1 MSRRFNINQLP
12 TGSYAITGS
21 FSGSF
26 IGDGSSL
33 QGITATAEPAGP
45 TTAVQFNDGLNVSG
59 SSQFTFDKTT
69 GLVTVTSASISGLFY
84 PNADGTDRQVI
95 KTDGAGNLF
104 FGYPESITI
113 RVKNV
118 DTITLQKGYPV
129 HNTSSGTS
137 GNIVGVVAA
146 DAGIPALMPAAA
158 ILNETL
164 APEAEGEALL
174 SGFIQGVNTAGFTS
188 GDVVYVAVGG
198 GYTQTKPTGSALIQN
213 LGIIGKVDPTN
224 GSGIVYGSGRANDIP
239 NLTEGYVWVGN
250 NNQVATALATSSI
263 QQVVSSSYAV
273 TASFA
278 LNGGGGST
286 DTGSLLTTAS
296 VSLNTITFTKGD
308 GTTFPILVD
317 TGSNTIIPDGTV
329 SSSIQISEL
338 GFVTSSAT
346 ASFVL
351 NSQTSSMSVATASYV
366 AASNIDG
373 TVLNAVS
380 SSYVLRSEATNT
392 IDITQGS
399 VNTNRYVTFTD
410 AINSDGALLADP
422 GILYNPFSNTL
433 TVANITGTASLAST
447 AELVEYSNV
456 NNKPTLVSGS
466 AQISYTGI
474 TDVPVGIISS
484 SAQIATDIS
493 GAFTADSASFS
504 TRITGNENN
513 INTLINATSSYILA
527 SQTSSMSVATASYVQ
542 TAETASFLIAPG
554 NDEQIIYNN
563 NGILAG
569 SNKLTFDGNDLDVD
583 GIVYFRNVFNNEVD
597 LPAVA
602 THHGMFAHVH
612 GTGLAY
618 YAHVGAGGW
627 NKLASYDRTNSDNLD
642 IIADATM
649 NAGTF
654 TIAGA
659 GNYLQVS
666 NLRLLSNT
674 ISAQDTDGNII
685 LTPNGTGTV
694 DVSSKKITNLATPTT
709 STDAATKGYVDTAT
723 NLTASVVSASAE
735 STDATYY
742 PIFGTSNGSA
752 GMPIHTDGELNYNP
766 STNTLSAT
774 NFVGTGSALIGV
786 VSSSYSVT
794 ASYADT
800 AQTLLG
806 TVESASYSDTAVT
819 ASYALTAETLIGS
832 IETASFAFTASFLL
846 GSIESASYADNAL
859 TASYALVAE
868 TLLGSIES
876 ASYASTASYVETA
889 QTASYIDAGNI
900 TTGTLTNDRLPTNIN
915 VTNVTAS
922 FFTGSFVGD
931 GSQLDGVINTPGG
944 ADTYV
949 QINSGSTFLG
959 TGSLVFDY
967 TNQRLGINDSSP
979 AYALEVS
986 NPDPVDTDSVVTG
999 INGKLLY
1006 SNLYTAAQSGSIP
1019 DPAVWHGMM
1028 LHYQPEGAYLVSHM
1042 SQWFRVATYANDGA
1056 PIDTYGGRTQNSA
1069 GTFAPIANVEIAN
1082 GYLEVDNLKMD
1093 VNTISALDTNGT
1105 IILEPSGSGTVDV
1118 SSKRITSVATP
1129 TAGTDATNKT
1139 YADNLVSSL
1148 NSATGSYVLV
1158 SQTSSMSVLNAETS
1172 SYVNGANVDGNI
1184 LGNANNITAYTIN
1197 QNLGT
1202 TDQVT
1207 FGGITSSLVGTSSW
1221 SENSITASYAD
1232 TASYINPL
1240 TQDVI
1245 ITGSLTVSGSNIA
1258 NYIQGRTVLHD
1269 RFGNITLDSDSTT
1282 LTRPTGGTPSIDWG
1296 TSLLYDTNASQS
1308 INYDAR
1314 ILSDN
1319 NNVAA
1324 INYSTTKR
1332 FLQDT
1337 TGATVLN
1344 FGTLGSATF
1353 DGTSSFATTSS
1364 YALTAQTLLGS
1375 VVSAETASYILGS
1388 GVDGTV
1394 SNATNATT
1402 ATQVSNAVTFNN
1414 GGSGD
1419 ASGTTFD
1426 GAAARTISYN
1436 TLGAPATDG
1445 TDATGTW
1452 GIDITGNAATST
1464 SSTTAATAS
1473 YVQASN
1479 IDGVIQPRVTS
1490 IASSATP
1497 TPNADTT
1504 DLYIITA
1511 LAVGATFG
1519 APTGTP
1525 VQGQKLTIRI
1535 EDNGGAQ
1542 SLAYNA
1548 IYRAFG
1554 VALPTTTTAGKTL
1567 YLGCIY
1573 NSTDSA
1579 WDVVAVTEQV

>member
-26 IGDGSSL
+26 RGDGSQL
-33 QGITATAEPAGP
+33 QGITATADPAGP
-45 TTAVQFNDGLNVSG
+45 VTSVQFNDGLNVSG
-59 SSQFTFDKTT
+59 SSDFTFDKTT
-69 GLVTVTSASISGLFY
+69 GEITVTSASISGLLY
-84 PNADGTDRQVI
+84 PYVDGIDRQVI

-104 FGYPESITI
+104 FGYPESTTI

-137 GNIVGVVAA
+137 GNIIGIVRA
-146 DAGIPALMPAAA
+146 DAGDPALMPAAA

-164 APEAEGEALL
+164 DPEAEGEALL
-174 SGFIQGVNTAGFTS
+174 SGFIQGVNTTGFTS
-188 GDVVYVAVGG
+188 GDVIYVAVGG

-250 NNQVATALATSSI
+250 ADHVATTVATSSI
-263 QQVVSSSYAV
+263 QNVISSSYAL

-278 LNGGGGST
+278 LNGGGGS
-286 DTGSLLTTAS
+286 
-296 VSLNTITFTKGD
+296 VPN
-308 GTTFPILVD
+308 
-317 TGSNTIIPDGTV
+317 GTV
-329 SSSIQISEL
+329 SSSAQITEL

-366 AASNIDG
+366 DFTNID
-373 TVLNAVS
+373 
-380 SSYVLRSEATNT
+380 
-392 IDITQGS
+392 
-399 VNTNRYVTFTD
+399 
-410 AINSDGALLADP
+410 
-422 GILYNPFSNTL
+422 
-433 TVANITGTASLAST
+433 
-447 AELVEYSNV
+447 NV
-456 NNKPTLVSGS
+456 PTLVSGS
-466 AQISYTGI
+466 SQISYTGI
-474 TDVPVGIISS
+474 TDIPIGILSS

-493 GAFTADSASFS
+493 GAFTADSASFDS
-504 TRITGNENN
+504 RITTNASN
-513 INTLINATSSYILA
+513 ISTLTAATGSYVLT
-527 SQTSSMSVATASYVQ
+527 SQTSSMSVANATTAD
-542 TAETASFLIAPG
+542 TASFLTAPG

-569 SNKLTFDGNDLDVD
+569 SNKLTFDGADLDVN
-583 GIVYFRNVFNNEVD
+583 GIVYFRNIFNNEVD

-642 IIADATM
+642 IIADASM
-649 NAGTF
+649 NAGSF

-666 NLRLLSNT
+666 NLRLLTNT
-674 ISAQDTDGNII
+674 ISAQNTNGSII
-685 LTPNGTGTV
+685 LLPNGTGTV
-694 DVSSKKITNLATPTT
+694 DISSKKITNLATPTA

-752 GMPIHTDGELNYNP
+752 GMPIHTDVELNYNP

-774 NFVGTGSALIGV
+774 NFVGTGSALVGV

-806 TVESASYSDTAVT
+806 TVESASYSDTSVT

-868 TLLGSIES
+868 TLIGSIES

-900 TTGTLTNDRLPTNIN
+900 TTGTLSNTRLPSYIN

-931 GSQLDGVINTPGG
+931 GSQLTGVINTPGG
-944 ADTYV
+944 SNTHV
-949 QINSGSTFLG
+949 QINSGSSFLG

-967 TNQRLGINDSSP
+967 TNQRLGINQPSP
-979 AYALEVS
+979 SYPLEVA
-986 NPDPVDTDSVVTG
+986 NPDPVDTDSVVAAVD
-999 INGKLLY
+999 GKFLY

-1028 LHYQPEGAYLVSHM
+1028 IHYQPEGSYLVSHM
-1042 SQWFRVATYANDGA
+1042 SQWYRVATYSNDGA
-1056 PIDTYGGRTQNSA
+1056 SIDTYGGRTQNSA
-1069 GTFAPIANVEIAN
+1069 GTFAPLADVDIAN
-1082 GYLEVDNLKMD
+1082 GYLQVDNIRVD
-1093 VNTISALDTNGT
+1093 ANEISAQNTNGS
-1105 IILEPSGSGTVDV
+1105 INLQPSGSGTVDV
-1118 SSKRITSVATP
+1118 NSKRVTSVATP
-1129 TAGTDATNKT
+1129 TAGTDAANKT
-1139 YADNLVSSL
+1139 YVDNSVSSL
-1148 NSATGSYVLV
+1148 NSATGSYVLT
-1158 SQTSSMSVLNAETS
+1158 SQTSSMTVLSSSFAETA
-1172 SYVNGANVDGNI
+1172 SYVN
-1184 LGNANNITAYTIN
+1184 T
-1197 QNLGT
+1197 
-1202 TDQVT
+1202 
-1207 FGGITSSLVGTSSW
+1207 
-1221 SENSITASYAD
+1221 
-1232 TASYINPL
+1232 L
-1240 TQDVI
+1240 TQDVT
-1245 ITGSLTVSGSNIA
+1245 ITGSLLVSGSNGI
-1258 NYIQGRTVLHD
+1258 
-1269 RFGNITLDSDSTT
+1269 
-1282 LTRPTGGTPSIDWG
+1282 IDG
-1296 TSLLYDTNASQS
+1296 TSLLDGSS
-1308 INYDAR
+1308 VF
-1314 ILSDN
+1314 ILRDRDLYNQNGVATVDFN
-1319 NNVAA
+1319 NNLLRDSNTSGSIDWSIRVLTDNAGFEA
-1324 INYSTTKR
+1324 IDYSTTKR
-1332 FLQDT
+1332 FLKDT
-1337 TGATVLN
+1337 TGTIVLSYATA
-1344 FGTLGSATF
+1344 GAATF
-1353 DGTSSFATTSS
+1353 NGTSSYATTAS

-1375 VVSAETASYILGS
+1375 VVSADTASYILGS
-1388 GVDGTV
+1388 GVDGAVVTANTASYIQA
-1394 SNATNATT
+1394 SN
-1402 ATQVSNAVTFNN
+1402 
-1414 GGSGD
+1414 
-1419 ASGTTFD
+1419 
-1426 GAAARTISYN
+1426 I
-1436 TLGAPATDG
+1436 DG
-1445 TDATGTW
+1445 TV
-1452 GIDITGNAATST
+1452 
-1464 SSTTAATAS
+1464 TTAATAS

-1497 TPNADTT
+1497 TPDVDTT
-1504 DLYIITA
+1504 DLYVITA
-1511 LAVGATFG
+1511 LATGATLG
-1519 APTGTP
+1519 APTGTL

-1535 EDNGGAQ
+1535 KDNGGAQ

-1548 IYRAFG
+1548 VYRAFG
-1554 VALPTTTTAGKTL
+1554 SALPTTTTASKTL

-1573 NSTDSA
+1573 NSTDSV

>member
-1 MSRRFNINQLP
+1 MGIMSRRFNINQLP

-26 IGDGSSL
+26 RGDGSQL
-33 QGITATAEPAGP
+33 QGITATADPAGP
-45 TTAVQFNDGLNVSG
+45 VTSVQFNDGLNVSG
-59 SSQFTFDKTT
+59 SSDFTFDKTT
-69 GLVTVTSASISGLFY
+69 GEITVTSASISGLLY
-84 PNADGTDRQVI
+84 PYVDGIDRQVI

-104 FGYPESITI
+104 FGYPESTTI

-137 GNIVGVVAA
+137 GNIIGIVRA
-146 DAGIPALMPAAA
+146 DAGDPALMPAAA

-164 APEAEGEALL
+164 DPEAEGEALL
-174 SGFIQGVNTAGFTS
+174 SGFIQGVNTTGFTS
-188 GDVVYVAVGG
+188 GDVIYVAVGG

-250 NNQVATALATSSI
+250 ADHVATAVATSSI
-263 QQVVSSSYAV
+263 QNVISSSYAL

-278 LNGGGGST
+278 LNGGGGSVP
-286 DTGSLLTTAS
+286 A
-296 VSLNTITFTKGD
+296 
-308 GTTFPILVD
+308 
-317 TGSNTIIPDGTV
+317 GTV
-329 SSSIQISEL
+329 SSSAQITEL

-366 AASNIDG
+366 DFTNID
-373 TVLNAVS
+373 
-380 SSYVLRSEATNT
+380 
-392 IDITQGS
+392 
-399 VNTNRYVTFTD
+399 
-410 AINSDGALLADP
+410 
-422 GILYNPFSNTL
+422 
-433 TVANITGTASLAST
+433 
-447 AELVEYSNV
+447 NV
-456 NNKPTLVSGS
+456 PTLVSGS
-466 AQISYTGI
+466 SQISYTGI
-474 TDVPVGIISS
+474 TDIPIGILSS

-504 TRITGNENN
+504 TRITTNASN
-513 INTLINATSSYILA
+513 ISTLTAATGSYVLT
-527 SQTSSMSVATASYVQ
+527 SQTSSMSVANATTAD
-542 TAETASFLIAPG
+542 TASFLTAPG

-569 SNKLTFDGNDLDVD
+569 SNKLTFDGADLDVD

-627 NKLASYDRTNSDNLD
+627 NKLASYDRTNNDNLD

-649 NAGTF
+649 NAGSF

-666 NLRLLSNT
+666 NLRLLTNT
-674 ISAQDTDGNII
+674 ISAQNTNGSII
-685 LTPNGTGTV
+685 LLPNGTGTV
-694 DVSSKKITNLATPTT
+694 DISSKKITNLATPTA

-774 NFVGTGSALIGV
+774 NFVGTGSALVGV

-794 ASYADT
+794 SSYANT

-868 TLLGSIES
+868 TLIGSIES

-900 TTGTLTNDRLPTNIN
+900 TTGTLSNTRLPSDIN

-931 GSQLDGVINTPGG
+931 GSQLTGVINTPGG
-944 ADTYV
+944 SNTHV
-949 QINSGSTFLG
+949 QINSGSSFLG

-967 TNQRLGINDSSP
+967 TNQRLGINQPSP
-979 AYALEVS
+979 SYPLEVA
-986 NPDPVDTDSVVTG
+986 NPDPVDTDSVVAAVD
-999 INGKLLY
+999 GKFLY

-1028 LHYQPEGAYLVSHM
+1028 IHYQPEGSYLVSHM
-1042 SQWFRVATYANDGA
+1042 SQWYRVATYSNDGA
-1056 PIDTYGGRTQNSA
+1056 SIDTYGGRTQNSA
-1069 GTFAPIANVEIAN
+1069 GTFAPLADVDIAN
-1082 GYLEVDNLKMD
+1082 GYLQVDNIRVD
-1093 VNTISALDTNGT
+1093 ANEISAQNTNGS
-1105 IILEPSGSGTVDV
+1105 INLQPSGSGTVDV
-1118 SSKRITSVATP
+1118 NSKRVTSVATP
-1129 TAGTDATNKT
+1129 TAGTDAANKT
-1139 YADNLVSSL
+1139 YVDNSVSSL
-1148 NSATGSYVLV
+1148 NSATGSYVLT
-1158 SQTSSMSVLNAETS
+1158 SQTSSMTVLSSSFAE
-1172 SYVNGANVDGNI
+1172 
-1184 LGNANNITAYTIN
+1184 
-1197 QNLGT
+1197 
-1202 TDQVT
+1202 
-1207 FGGITSSLVGTSSW
+1207 
-1221 SENSITASYAD
+1221 TASYV
-1232 TASYINPL
+1232 TPL
-1240 TQDVI
+1240 NQDVI
-1245 ITGSLTVSGSNIA
+1245 INGLLTVSSSIGSITKNGSLIKDQNSVNILA
-1258 NYIQGRTVLHD
+1258 TRVLYD
-1269 RFGNITLDSDSTT
+1269 ENGIESVAFN
-1282 LTRPTGGTPSIDWG
+1282 TRNLQDINNSGSIDWQNR
-1296 TSLLYDTNASQS
+1296 LLADNAGVS
-1308 INYDAR
+1308 
-1314 ILSDN
+1314 
-1319 NNVAA
+1319 A
-1324 INYSTTKR
+1324 IRYNIFQR
-1332 FLQDT
+1332 QLQDT
-1337 TGATVLN
+1337 AGSTVLD
-1344 FGTLGSATF
+1344 FATAGAATF
-1353 DGTSSFATTSS
+1353 NGTSSYATTAS

-1375 VVSAETASYILGS
+1375 VVSADTASYILGS
-1388 GVDGTV
+1388 GVDGAVVTANTASYIQASNIDGTV
-1394 SNATNATT
+1394 TT
-1402 ATQVSNAVTFNN
+1402 AT
-1414 GGSGD
+1414 
-1419 ASGTTFD
+1419 
-1426 GAAARTISYN
+1426 
-1436 TLGAPATDG
+1436 
-1445 TDATGTW
+1445 
-1452 GIDITGNAATST
+1452 
-1464 SSTTAATAS
+1464 TAS

-1497 TPNADTT
+1497 TPDADTT
-1504 DLYIITA
+1504 DLYVITA
-1511 LAVGATFG
+1511 LATGATLG
-1519 APTGTP
+1519 APTGTL

-1535 EDNGGAQ
+1535 KDNGGAQ

-1548 IYRAFG
+1548 VYRAFG
-1554 VALPTTTTAGKTL
+1554 SALPTTTTASKTL

-1573 NSTDSA
+1573 NSTDSV